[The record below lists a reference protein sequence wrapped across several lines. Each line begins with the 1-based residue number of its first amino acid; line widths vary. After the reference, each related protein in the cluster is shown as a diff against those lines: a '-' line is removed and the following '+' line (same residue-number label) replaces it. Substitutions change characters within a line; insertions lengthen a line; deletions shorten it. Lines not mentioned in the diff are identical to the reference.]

1 MQIIMHQFVMYTNL
15 KMKSLNQFCGR
26 MAIYGQVCLAVSYIT
41 GALSNL
47 TNHVSLKSL
56 KIPSHT
62 IIIVT

>member
-1 MQIIMHQFVMYTNL
+1 MVEWQFYE
-15 KMKSLNQFCGR
+15 
-26 MAIYGQVCLAVSYIT
+26 QVCLAVSYIT

-47 TNHVSLKSL
+47 TNHVSLKYAL